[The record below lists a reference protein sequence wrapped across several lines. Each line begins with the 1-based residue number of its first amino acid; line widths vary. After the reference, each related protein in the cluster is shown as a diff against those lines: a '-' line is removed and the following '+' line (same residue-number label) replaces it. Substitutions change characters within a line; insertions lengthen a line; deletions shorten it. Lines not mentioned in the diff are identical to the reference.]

1 MNKLNIVSAL
11 LLTAIAAIFLGIIYF
26 VGRTHVES
34 PNSNIMYTMND
45 SIMLEGRHM
54 GYVNLNKFIE
64 LAKKLPPQGTFTET
78 DYSIDDD
85 SIKIIVKDVLN
96 FYGPDGGIDWIFA
109 YKNIPISISD
119 NGFSAAVKEIDSVQY
134 MYIPYQILSVVAA
147 RVKPINQNSSGQSSI
162 NNTPSVIT
170 IRDRSSLPAENS
182 SVGKKIQTEGWVLKN
197 VVDILSKYQGLSQN
211 VQMKT
216 LWKFAD
222 DNWNYVHDPAGT
234 KDTWRSASETIENF
248 YLVNGKCYTGDCD
261 DFAILMA
268 SFARQIGYKSRL
280 VTAFNSEGGHAYAE
294 FYDPDKKMWIPLDWF
309 SKEFGGKPFDGR
321 RYKVY
326 TDL

>member
-1 MNKLNIVSAL
+1 MNKLGLIYTL
-11 LLTAIAAIFLGIIYF
+11 LLTIAAVILGGIIYLT
-26 VGRTHVES
+26 GRTHIAS
-34 PNSNIMYTMND
+34 PNCNIMYTIND
-45 SIMLEGRHM
+45 TIMLEGRHM

-78 DYSIDDD
+78 EYSVDDD

-96 FYGPDGGIDWIFA
+96 FYGSDGGIDWIDS
-109 YKNIPISISD
+109 YKNMPISINS
-119 NGFSAAVKEIDSVQY
+119 NGFTAAIKEIDSVLY

-147 RVKPINQNSSGQSSI
+147 NANPTSQNDNNQPS
-162 NNTPSVIT
+162 NNNPNPIT
-170 IRDRSSLPAENS
+170 IKDPNLLPPVNS
-182 SVGKKIQTEGWVLKN
+182 SVGKKIQTEGWVFKN
-197 VVDILSKYQGLSQN
+197 VSDILSKYQGLSQYA
-211 VQMKT
+211 QMEK

-280 VTAFNSEGGHAYAE
+280 VTAFNHEGGHAYAE
-294 FYDPDKKMWIPLDWF
+294 FYVPDKNRWIPLDWF

-321 RYKVY
+321 RDKVY